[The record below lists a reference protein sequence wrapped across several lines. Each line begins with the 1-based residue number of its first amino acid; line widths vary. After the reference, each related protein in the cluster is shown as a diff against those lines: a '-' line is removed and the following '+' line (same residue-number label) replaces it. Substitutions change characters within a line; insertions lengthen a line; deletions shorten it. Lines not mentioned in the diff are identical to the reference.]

1 MKVLQL
7 CHKPPKPSIDGGCLA
22 MDALTQGLLDQG
34 HEVKIL
40 SIHTHKH
47 PFLKDKLDKDYL
59 KTTSFESIFV
69 DTRVNIVDVF
79 SNLVT
84 QDSYNISRFFS
95 PNFDIRLKNVLQHE
109 QFDIIQFESLFMT
122 PYLSTAERYSQGKRV
137 LRSHNLEY
145 LIWQRMADGT
155 KNVAKK
161 FYLKHL
167 AKKLELFEIDV
178 IKRVHGIV
186 TITKD
191 DYTKYASLNA
201 KRSNL
206 ITIPFGINLA
216 EYSDEDPP
224 EEMSLFHLGSLE
236 WPPNFEGVTWFLEQ
250 IWPAIRKE
258 FPNLIFYLAGRKIPA
273 EFNEENYPGIKVVGE
288 VTDAKKFISSKSIM
302 LVPILSAGGM
312 RVKIIEGMALGKT
325 ILSTKLGAEGI
336 DFKENEGV
344 YLADTKNDFLKH
356 LRDFHK
362 NPEKIN
368 TQKKVSREFVCAN
381 FDNQKLS
388 IQLTEFYL
396 NLLDK

>member
-1 MKVLQL
+1 
-7 CHKPPKPSIDGGCLA
+7 
-22 MDALTQGLLDQG
+22 
-34 HEVKIL
+34 
-40 SIHTHKH
+40 
-47 PFLKDKLDKDYL
+47 
-59 KTTSFESIFV
+59 
-69 DTRVNIVDVF
+69 
-79 SNLVT
+79 
-84 QDSYNISRFFS
+84 
-95 PNFDIRLKNVLQHE
+95 
-109 QFDIIQFESLFMT
+109 
-122 PYLSTAERYSQGKRV
+122 
-137 LRSHNLEY
+137 
-145 LIWQRMADGT
+145 MADGT

-236 WPPNFEGVTWFLEQ
+236 WPPNIEGVTWFLEQ

-258 FPNLIFYLAGRKIPA
+258 FPNLVFYLAGRKIPA

-288 VTDAKKFISSKSIM
+288 VADAKKFISSKSIM
-302 LVPILSAGGM
+302 LVPILSAGGQVSENN
-312 RVKIIEGMALGKT
+312 RRHGTWKNWIP
-325 ILSTKLGAEGI
+325 STKLGAEGI
-336 DFKENEGV
+336 DFKENEDI
-344 YLADTKNDFLKH
+344 YLAETITDFLKH
-356 LRDFHK
+356 LRDFHE